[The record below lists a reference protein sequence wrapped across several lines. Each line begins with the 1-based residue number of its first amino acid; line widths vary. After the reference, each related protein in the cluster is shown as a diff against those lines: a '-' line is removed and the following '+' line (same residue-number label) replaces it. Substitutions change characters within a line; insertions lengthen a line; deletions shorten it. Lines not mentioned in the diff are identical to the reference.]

1 MIITVLVTLMTSQAE
16 NCDYLKGVLIE
27 QMLGQMTE
35 FNVLEKTMLIYLF

>member
-1 MIITVLVTLMTSQAE
+1 MIITVLVTVMTLQAE

-35 FNVLEKTMLIYLF
+35 YKVLG